1 MNINCDLPL
10 ELFGGFIYICWDI
23 KKRRAKERWQDMR
36 QILTI
41 LAIGITALSGVAHAA
56 GSSDA
61 PKAKDLT
68 EMVEARKLVK
78 AERYEEAMPLLDK
91 VISQQ
96 PKNADAL
103 NLLAY
108 SQRKFDDLEAS
119 LANYKKALAIDP
131 SHKDAHEYIGEL
143 YLRMG
148 DLASS
153 EKHLK
158 LLESICSFGCEQL
171 DELKAAIA
179 EYKKK

>member
-1 MNINCDLPL
+1 M
-10 ELFGGFIYICWDI
+10 
-23 KKRRAKERWQDMR
+23 K
-36 QILTI
+36 QILAI
-41 LAIGITALSGVAHAA
+41 LAIGMWAITGAAHAA

-61 PKAKDLT
+61 PEAKDLA
-68 EMVEARKLVK
+68 EMVQARDLIKGEYYNQ
-78 AERYEEAMPLLDK
+78 AIPLLNK
-91 VISQQ
+91 VIAQQ

-108 SQRKFDDLEAS
+108 SQRKTDDIQAS

-148 DLASS
+148 DLANA

-158 LLESICSFGCEQL
+158 RLDNICFSGCEQFN
-171 DELKAAIA
+171 ELKAAITA
-179 EYKKK
+179 YKQKKG

>member
-1 MNINCDLPL
+1 M
-10 ELFGGFIYICWDI
+10 
-23 KKRRAKERWQDMR
+23 K
-36 QILTI
+36 QILAV
-41 LAIGITALSGVAHAA
+41 LAIGILAMTGTAPAA

-61 PKAKDLT
+61 PEAKDLA
-68 EMVEARKLVK
+68 EMVQARDMIKGEHYNQ
-78 AERYEEAMPLLDK
+78 AIPLLK
-91 VISQQ
+91 RVIAQQ

-108 SQRKFDDLEAS
+108 SQRKTDDVKAS

-148 DLASS
+148 DLANA

-158 LLESICSFGCEQL
+158 RLDNICFSGCEQFT
-171 DELKAAIA
+171 ELKAAITA
-179 EYKKK
+179 YKQKKG

>member
-1 MNINCDLPL
+1 M
-10 ELFGGFIYICWDI
+10 
-23 KKRRAKERWQDMR
+23 K
-36 QILTI
+36 QILAVLTIGI
-41 LAIGITALSGVAHAA
+41 LAMTGTAQAA

-61 PKAKDLT
+61 PEAKDLA
-68 EMVEARKLVK
+68 EMVQARDMIKGEHYNQ
-78 AERYEEAMPLLDK
+78 AIPLLNK
-91 VISQQ
+91 VIAQQ

-108 SQRKFDDLEAS
+108 SQRKTDDVQAS

-148 DLASS
+148 DLANA

-158 LLESICSFGCEQL
+158 RLDNICFSGCEKFN
-171 DELKAAIA
+171 ELKAAITA
-179 EYKKK
+179 YKQKKG

>member
-1 MNINCDLPL
+1 MKQFL
-10 ELFGGFIYICWDI
+10 
-23 KKRRAKERWQDMR
+23 AV
-36 QILTI
+36 
-41 LAIGITALSGVAHAA
+41 LAIGMLAMTGTAHAA

-61 PKAKDLT
+61 PEAKDLA
-68 EMVEARKLVK
+68 EMVQARDLIKG
-78 AERYEEAMPLLDK
+78 ERYNEAIPMLNK
-91 VISQQ
+91 VIAQQ

-108 SQRKFDDLEAS
+108 SQRKTDDIQAS

-148 DLASS
+148 DLANA

-158 LLESICSFGCEQL
+158 QLDSICFFGCEQFN
-171 DELKAAIA
+171 ELKAAIA
-179 EYKKK
+179 AYKQKKG

>member
-1 MNINCDLPL
+1 M
-10 ELFGGFIYICWDI
+10 
-23 KKRRAKERWQDMR
+23 K
-36 QILTI
+36 QILAV
-41 LAIGITALSGVAHAA
+41 LAIGILAMTGTAHAA

-61 PKAKDLT
+61 PEAKDLA
-68 EMVEARKLVK
+68 EMVQARNMIKGEHYNQ
-78 AERYEEAMPLLDK
+78 AIPLLNK
-91 VISQQ
+91 VIARQ

-108 SQRKFDDLEAS
+108 SQRKTDDFQAS

-148 DLASS
+148 DLANA

-158 LLESICSFGCEQL
+158 RLDNICFLGCEQFT
-171 DELKAAIA
+171 ELKAAITA
-179 EYKKK
+179 YKQKKG

>member
-1 MNINCDLPL
+1 M
-10 ELFGGFIYICWDI
+10 
-23 KKRRAKERWQDMR
+23 K
-36 QILTI
+36 QILAV
-41 LAIGITALSGVAHAA
+41 LAIGILAMTGTAHAA

-61 PKAKDLT
+61 PEAKDLA
-68 EMVEARKLVK
+68 EMVQARNMIKGEHYNQ
-78 AERYEEAMPLLDK
+78 AIPLLNK
-91 VISQQ
+91 VIAQQ

-108 SQRKFDDLEAS
+108 SQRKTDDFQAS

-148 DLASS
+148 DLANA

-158 LLESICSFGCEQL
+158 RLDNICFSGCEQFT
-171 DELKAAIA
+171 ELKAAITA
-179 EYKKK
+179 YKQKKG

>member
-1 MNINCDLPL
+1 M
-10 ELFGGFIYICWDI
+10 
-23 KKRRAKERWQDMR
+23 K
-36 QILTI
+36 QILAV
-41 LAIGITALSGVAHAA
+41 LAIGIFVMTGTAHAA
-56 GSSDA
+56 GSSNA
-61 PKAKDLT
+61 PEAKDLA
-68 EMVEARKLVK
+68 EMVQARDMIRGEHYNEAI
-78 AERYEEAMPLLDK
+78 PLLNK
-91 VISQQ
+91 VIAQQ

-108 SQRKFDDLEAS
+108 SQRKTDDVKAS

-148 DLASS
+148 DLANA

-158 LLESICSFGCEQL
+158 RLDSICFSGCEQY

-179 EYKKK
+179 AYKQKKG

>member
-1 MNINCDLPL
+1 M
-10 ELFGGFIYICWDI
+10 
-23 KKRRAKERWQDMR
+23 K
-36 QILTI
+36 QILAV
-41 LAIGITALSGVAHAA
+41 LAIGILAMTGMAHAA

-61 PKAKDLT
+61 PEAKDLA
-68 EMVEARKLVK
+68 EMVQARDMIKGEHYNQ
-78 AERYEEAMPLLDK
+78 AIPLLNK
-91 VISQQ
+91 VIAQQ

-108 SQRKFDDLEAS
+108 SQRKMDDFQAS

-148 DLASS
+148 DLANA
-153 EKHLK
+153 EKHLER
-158 LLESICSFGCEQL
+158 LDSICVSGCEQF

-179 EYKKK
+179 AYKL